1 MSTNSFIGKI
11 EKDGTITG
19 ISCYE
24 AGDIEHDGKCLAE
37 YYATRDKVDELIA
50 LGNLSVLGPTIGHKI
65 DFNNEREYGA
75 HMDKQC
81 IAYHRDRNDVLE
93 IHTNENLTEL
103 CECYPYVYI
112 YSELDNWLVYYDER
126 EQMLYDAL
134 ELYCD
139 NDEQSTLKKYLFIFD
154 NENFLTPVEN
164 LITTAQN
171 FDTAIK
177 NAAVYL
183 NKDISLFN
191 AAMSGV
197 HTDKQAIELFN
208 KLEPR
213 RIISAYQIEKDFM
226 LDEEQEV
233 NT

>member
-11 EKDGTITG
+11 ENDGTITG
-19 ISCYE
+19 ISCHWD
-24 AGDIEHDGKCLAE
+24 GDIEHNGKLLAK
-37 YYATRDKVDELIA
+37 YYTTRDKVDELIA

-65 DFNNEREYGA
+65 NLDNEREYGA

-81 IAYHRDRNDVLE
+81 IAYHRDRNDDLE

-112 YSELDNWLVYYDER
+112 YTELDNWLVYYDER

-139 NDEQSTLKKYLFIFD
+139 NDEQSAPKKYLFIFD
-154 NENFLTPVEN
+154 NNNFLTPVEN
-164 LITTAQN
+164 FITTTRS
-171 FDTAIK
+171 FDAAIR

-183 NKDISLFN
+183 NRDTSLFE
-191 AAMSGV
+191 AAMSGE

-213 RIISAYQIEKDFM
+213 KITSVYQIEKDFM
-226 LDEEQEV
+226 LDEKQET
-233 NT
+233 NA